1 MAGVKTQKGG
11 AVNAAPPRVVLTRH
25 TCATC
30 ATLIMSN
37 EVSSV
42 IEISFEGG
50 KKQRARVFY
59 HKAHSPKA

>member
-50 KKQRARVFY
+50 FAL
-59 HKAHSPKA
+59 AHLEGRDPAA